1 MLWNEETN
9 VDNWN
14 IIPNAHMLEQLSNEH
29 LSQDTSKSEVQL
41 RLLYFFI
48 IIVIII
54 PFFHGFT
61 SNNFNCR
68 YLLQLLF
75 EAGCLEWS
83 FIVSVFLRD
92 ALAVQRLVSIARS
105 PEHSYESVS
114 RLKQAFI
121 VLYQWSCNEW

>member
-1 MLWNEETN
+1 MF
-9 VDNWN
+9 
-14 IIPNAHMLEQLSNEH
+14 EQLSNEH
-29 LSQDTSKSEVQL
+29 LLQDTSKAEVQL
-41 RLLYFFI
+41 RLLPIFLINFI
-48 IIVIII
+48 NIIMNTIY
-54 PFFHGFT
+54 
-61 SNNFNCR
+61 CR

-92 ALAVQRLVSIARS
+92 ALAVQRLISIARS

-121 VLYQWSCNEW
+121 LLYQWSCNEWYYIFIHNIH